1 MDGNLVTA
9 KFRRE
14 DVPEGEIWVWNFT
27 DWIKPTVAKGL
38 CCNNIAGCCRANIL
52 PAGMVTVEIVAD
64 EKQTVSMGYKDLIYV

>member
-38 CCNNIAGCCRANIL
+38 CCNAVASFCRADTQ
-52 PAGMVTVEIVAD
+52 PAGMVTVEIAAD
-64 EKQTVSMGYKDLIYV
+64 YIQRVWIGD